1 MFFASFES
9 DIPALAKPSVN
20 EMSITV
26 SWTGVEGAEGYA
38 IFRKSKQS
46 SEGKTWKCIAE
57 VGADSDRYTDK
68 KLKASTE
75 YVYTVVPLR
84 GKKEA
89 REYGSFNVLGVSA
102 VTGGK

>member
-1 MFFASFES
+1 MEFNE
-9 DIPALAKPSVN
+9 IPPNLFPADKGAVRRAGQRNVRYILGAAEV
-20 EMSITV
+20 
-26 SWTGVEGAEGYA
+26 GVAEVGAAEFG
-38 IFRKSKQS
+38 
-46 SEGKTWKCIAE
+46 IAE

-68 KLKASTE
+68 ELKASTE